1 MSFSAKY
8 LILVFLFPVF
18 LVSCGDSET
27 KKEFCNDNG
36 QQVVQEWFNDK
47 QIKSNITYLDK
58 SGKSYISIS
67 YNKSGRM
74 IDSAT
79 YINGIITDQHKYY
92 DSGSGL
98 THVENYKNGVLN
110 GVMNAVFDNGVTSFE
125 GYMLNGSKVGEWKF
139 HYKDGRQITYEF
151 YDSAGNIKYF
161 RKYDDS
167 GAPEKISGS
176 GLIDV
181 LLNVNKSDTNTYVEA
196 NVAVASPPDCTTEL
210 TILEDRKT
218 TVVDSY
224 NITKPNVKFI
234 FPIGKTGNINFIF
247 NLRIVDSKGNNP
259 EEYSVDKTVKVD

>member
-1 MSFSAKY
+1 MMS
-8 LILVFLFPVF
+8 I
-18 LVSCGDSET
+18 SCKRDVI

-58 SGKSYISIS
+58 SGKNYISMS

-79 YINGIITDQHKYY
+79 YINDIITDQHKYY

-98 THVENYKNGVLN
+98 THIENFKNGVLN

-139 HYKDGRQITYEF
+139 HYKDGRLITYEF
-151 YDSAGNIKYF
+151 YDSSGNIKYF

-167 GAPEKISGS
+167 GTPEKISGS

-181 LLNVNKSDTNTYVEA
+181 LLNVNKPDTNTYVEA
-196 NVAVASPPDCTTEL
+196 NVTMASPPGCTTEL
-210 TILEDRKT
+210 TVLEDGKIT
-218 TVVDSY
+218 IVDSY

-234 FPIGKTGNINFIF
+234 FPIGKTGNISFIF
-247 NLRIVDSKGNNP
+247 NLRIIDSKGNNP
-259 EEYSVDKTVKVD
+259 EEYSVDKIVKVD